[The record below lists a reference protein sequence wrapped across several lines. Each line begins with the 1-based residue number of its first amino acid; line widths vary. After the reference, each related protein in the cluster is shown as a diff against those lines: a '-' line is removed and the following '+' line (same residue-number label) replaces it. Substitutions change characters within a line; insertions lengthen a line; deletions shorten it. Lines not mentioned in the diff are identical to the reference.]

1 MSQWWISSRSELN
14 SPFSCFPLHSFLEG
28 KLLLLTAKL
37 CVLLVFSFSF
47 LFLCCPISC
56 SIFCFHALFTF
67 TAFYCLF
74 LLVFHFYS
82 SPKFFSPHLPGF
94 HFNFFSLNLSSSA
107 ASLYRHNILPGRTS
121 KPPLLVQELNRLMLL
136 HFISGN
142 VFFVCFW
149 NQHNGEIVTRCSWL
163 HHCSNS

>member
-1 MSQWWISSRSELN
+1 MPGLMSQRWISSRSELN

-37 CVLLVFSFSF
+37 CVLSVFSFSF

-74 LLVFHFYS
+74 LLVFYFCS
-82 SPKFFSPHLPGF
+82 SLKFFSPHLPGF
-94 HFNFFSLNLSSSA
+94 HFNFFFSLNF
-107 ASLYRHNILPGRTS
+107 YY
-121 KPPLLVQELNRLMLL
+121 PPLLLPFTVITFYL
-136 HFISGN
+136 
-142 VFFVCFW
+142 
-149 NQHNGEIVTRCSWL
+149 GERASHLC
-163 HHCSNS
+163 